1 MAERGAGRAPDLLD
15 LILMPPIRLD
25 GFVTCDRCRQP
36 YPTGARHRCR
46 KGRRRG

>member
-1 MAERGAGRAPDLLD
+1 MAERPVVRMPNLYD

-25 GFVTCDRCRQP
+25 GFVTCGSCRQP
-36 YPTGARHRCR
+36 YPSGARHRCR